1 MSSPFQQSFSAKS
14 PLNQAKQ
21 YVGAYENVNT
31 EATHGSNESIVAAIE
46 GIGKVTGGIIEQERA
61 KEEQKDVLA
70 TAGGDKNKINYKDY
84 GKGLFDKETKG
95 AKETKETNDRVGKAI
110 EADSLNYGKIE
121 LGAQKLPEIRLS
133 NREKKAK
140 NPLQF

>member
-1 MSSPFQQSFSAKS
+1 MSSPFQKSFCAKS

-46 GIGKVTGGIIEQERA
+46 GIGKVTGGLV
-61 KEEQKDVLA
+61 EQKMAKKDAAKVDKKAKINKFKQEQKKTIGQKISSDMSSFEEDSVAGLA
-70 TAGGDKNKINYKDY
+70 TSQKNF
-84 GKGLFDKETKG
+84 GLNKT
-95 AKETKETNDRVGKAI
+95 
-110 EADSLNYGKIE
+110 
-121 LGAQKLPEIRLS
+121 PEIKLS

-140 NPLQF
+140 GISF